1 MLNIDKYLQILTR
14 VLFYA
19 ANLNKFLAFLTDMDT
34 EEKVWRWECKY
45 KSRLPAE
52 DSGHWLVLNYSY
64 LY

>member
-34 EEKVWRWECKY
+34 EEKV
-45 KSRLPAE
+45 
-52 DSGHWLVLNYSY
+52 
-64 LY
+64 